1 MGKKLFALTPEDES
15 KIDSASEDELRI
27 VIRDSGIAK
36 CSILA
41 SMQDDAGVQAAER
54 GKREAREKFKEVAG
68 PFLEDAGR
76 EQAKIDA
83 AYQRLVEMGK
93 AE

>member
-15 KIDSASEDELRI
+15 KIDSASEAELKSI
-27 VIRDSGIAK
+27 IRDAGIAK

-41 SMQDDAGVQAAER
+41 SMQADEGVIKADLGKKAA
-54 GKREAREKFKEVAG
+54 REAYKAVAG

-76 EQAKIDA
+76 EQAMINA
-83 AYQRLVEMGK
+83 AYDRLVGMGK

>member
-15 KIDSASEDELRI
+15 KIDSASEAELKSI
-27 VIRDSGIAK
+27 IRDSGIAR

-41 SMQDDAGVQAAER
+41 SMQADEGVIKAEAGKKA
-54 GKREAREKFKEVAG
+54 AREKFKEVAG